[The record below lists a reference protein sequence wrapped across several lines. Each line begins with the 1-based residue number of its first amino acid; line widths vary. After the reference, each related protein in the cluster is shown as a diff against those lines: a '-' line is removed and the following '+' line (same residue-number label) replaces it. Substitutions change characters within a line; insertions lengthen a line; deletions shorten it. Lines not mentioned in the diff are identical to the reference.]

1 MHNFFLHIQK
11 RQIFAKPLSNR
22 TFCFSFLFFNKER
35 KRFVGEWEKVLP
47 WKRPHLPPTF
57 LQTSIF
63 WPKISI
69 SKRWLEAAQLIS
81 PETVYWVKMGGIP
94 TEREN
99 DCRFGDRPFLFLTNA
114 RHNCGC
120 VRNGI
125 LTYCAVY
132 FMQQKT
138 LVCSSMLCCCRM
150 TPLRLK
156 QVVYSYREIA
166 LL

>member
-11 RQIFAKPLSNR
+11 RQILQNHSQIELFAFP
-22 TFCFSFLFFNKER
+22 FCFSTRKE
-35 KRFVGEWEKVLP
+35 KGLWEKVLP

-63 WPKISI
+63 WLKISI